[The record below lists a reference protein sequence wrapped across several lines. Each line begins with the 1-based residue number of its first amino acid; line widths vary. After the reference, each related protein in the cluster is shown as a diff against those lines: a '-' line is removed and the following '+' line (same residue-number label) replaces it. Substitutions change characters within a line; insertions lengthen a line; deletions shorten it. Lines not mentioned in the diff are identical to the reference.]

1 MGRLEIWPANGY
13 ARLWRAAC
21 RRNAY
26 LKKMN
31 RSVGILVLIAG
42 AGLVIIGLLIYSGAL
57 SWFGRLP
64 GDIRYE
70 GEKTRVFIPIVSSL
84 LASVLL
90 SVLFYFVR
98 RFF

>member
-1 MGRLEIWPANGY
+1 MPE
-13 ARLWRAAC
+13 AC
-21 RRNAY
+21 VPTAS
-26 LKKMN
+26 MN
-31 RSVGILVLIAG
+31 RHVGLLVLIAG
-42 AGLVIIGLLIYSGAL
+42 VGLVIIGMLIYSGAL

-70 GEKTRVFIPIVSSL
+70 GENTRVFIPIVSSVL
-84 LASVLL
+84 VSILL

>member
-1 MGRLEIWPANGY
+1 
-13 ARLWRAAC
+13 
-21 RRNAY
+21 
-26 LKKMN
+26 MN
-31 RSVGILVLIAG
+31 RSIGLLVVIAG
-42 AGLVIIGLLIYSGAL
+42 AGLVVVGLLIYSGAL

-70 GEKTRVFIPIVSSL
+70 GEHTRVYIPIVSSL

-90 SVLFYFVR
+90 SLLFYLLR